1 MTDLPVERRSRPRAG
16 LLGKATIVWARS
28 TVPAEFNIRDLSTGG
43 ARLIGRA
50 QLVESER
57 IQVMLE
63 LDEVT
68 VSVAAEVL
76 RTEPQNAQVAIGFRD
91 LSREATEVIERAV
104 TALIECV
111 RAGSPPTVLILR
123 APAEARAAIERD
135 LAQLGRAV
143 RACTTMLETVWALEN
158 PTVRYEAV
166 VIASDMDS
174 EPLGELLKHL
184 SEQHPQF
191 RRLLLFGDQ
200 LESVD
205 RVAASHVDA
214 VLRTPLRIRAL
225 ARALG
230 IRETDSSLAM
240 LLPE

>member
-1 MTDLPVERRSRPRAG
+1 MTDLPAERRGHPRAG
-16 LLGKATIVWARS
+16 RLGTATIVRARS
-28 TVPAEFNIRDLSTGG
+28 TVTAEFNIRDLATGG

-50 QLVESER
+50 QLVEGER
-57 IQVMLE
+57 IQVMLN
-63 LDEVT
+63 LDGVM
-68 VSVAAEVL
+68 VSAAAEVL
-76 RTEPQNAQVAIGFRD
+76 RTEPQNAQVAIAFRD

-104 TALIECV
+104 AAMIERV
-111 RAGSPPTVLILR
+111 RAGSPPTVLLLR
-123 APAEARAAIERD
+123 APAEARAAVERD

-143 RACTTMLETVWALEN
+143 RACATMLEAVWALDD

-166 VIASDMDS
+166 VIASDMDR

-184 SEQHPQF
+184 AERHPQL

-205 RVAASHVDA
+205 RVAASRVDA